1 MFGSRL
7 MFSAALSGAALAAAP
22 ASAQFYFKAPEIG
35 GPRIT
40 GTEPGMLASPL
51 PDATPGELRAA
62 MVWNLRA
69 ALNVAALQC
78 QFGPTLLTLPNYNT
92 ILRDHKVELN
102 NSYAVLTKYFM
113 RTHKTP
119 KAGQTALDQY
129 GTKVY
134 SSYSAVHA
142 QLTFCQ
148 TADAVSNA
156 AVFTPRGG
164 FGDLA
169 ADRLP
174 MIRNSLVRWGEQ
186 QFPMRT
192 PLQSSFVYPEFANED
207 CWDKGGYYPE
217 QCAPGAPK
225 KKKRRR

>member
-1 MFGSRL
+1 MFGSR
-7 MFSAALSGAALAAAP
+7 MVFSTVLGGAMLAAAP

-35 GPRIT
+35 GARIT
-40 GTEPGMLASPL
+40 GVEPGMLAQPL
-51 PDATPGELRAA
+51 PGATPAELRAA

-92 ILRDHKVELN
+92 ILRDHKAELN
-102 NSYAVLTKYFM
+102 NSYTVLTKYFL

-119 KAGQTALDQY
+119 KAGQAALDQY
-129 GTKVY
+129 GTRVY

-164 FGDLA
+164 FGELA
-169 ADRLP
+169 AEQLP
-174 MIRNSLVRWGEQ
+174 VIRNSLIRWGEQ
-186 QFPMRT
+186 QFPMRVHVAPQFT
-192 PLQSSFVYPEFANED
+192 YPEFAND
-207 CWDKGGYYPE
+207 KCWRKGVYAPE
-217 QCAPGAPK
+217 RCAPK
-225 KKKRRR
+225 KR